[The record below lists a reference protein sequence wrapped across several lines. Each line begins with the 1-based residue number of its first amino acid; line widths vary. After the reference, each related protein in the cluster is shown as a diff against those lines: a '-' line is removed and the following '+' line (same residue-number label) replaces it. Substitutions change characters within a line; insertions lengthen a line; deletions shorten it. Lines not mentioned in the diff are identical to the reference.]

1 MSCYEEHTAVEGCT
15 LGAGE
20 LEYSEVAPPTPGD
33 MVAFWDGLGL
43 VMGRQE
49 VEEVFQ
55 VRATV
60 WTEL

>member
-1 MSCYEEHTAVEGCT
+1 MEGCT